1 MKKILVIHGPNL
13 HQLGKREPQVYGR
26 TTLAQINQAL
36 EKLAKTIKVKLTFK
50 QSNHEGQIV
59 DLITNNITKFD
70 GILIN
75 PAAYTH
81 TSVAI
86 RDAIAASGIPTVEV
100 HLSNIHAREPFRR
113 HSFIAPVAKGQISGF
128 GRESYVLGLRAAVTL
143 VSESRGRH
151 P

>member
-1 MKKILVIHGPNL
+1 MKVLVIHGPNL
-13 HQLGKREPQVYGR
+13 NLLGTREAEIYGTLTLREIDRDLKKTAKSLGVQV
-26 TTLAQINQAL
+26 TTR
-36 EKLAKTIKVKLTFK
+36 
-50 QSNHEGQIV
+50 QSNEEARIIDWIQQAPGSFQAIV
-59 DLITNNITKFD
+59 
-70 GILIN
+70 IN
-75 PAAYTH
+75 PAAFTH
-81 TSVAI
+81 TSIAI
-86 RDAIAASGIPTVEV
+86 RDAVAAVEIPTVEV

>member
-1 MKKILVIHGPNL
+1 VIHGPNL
-13 HQLGKREPQVYGR
+13 NLLGTREAEIYGTLTLREIDRDLKKTAKSLGVQV
-26 TTLAQINQAL
+26 TTR
-36 EKLAKTIKVKLTFK
+36 
-50 QSNHEGQIV
+50 QSNEEARIIDWIQQAPGSFQAIV
-59 DLITNNITKFD
+59 
-70 GILIN
+70 IN
-75 PAAYTH
+75 PAAFTH
-81 TSVAI
+81 TSIAI
-86 RDAIAASGIPTVEV
+86 RDAVAAVEIPTVEV

>member
-1 MKKILVIHGPNL
+1 MKVLVIHGPNL
-13 HQLGKREPQVYGR
+13 NLLGTREAEIYGTLTLREIDRDLKKTAKSLGVQV
-26 TTLAQINQAL
+26 TTR
-36 EKLAKTIKVKLTFK
+36 
-50 QSNHEGQIV
+50 QSNEEARIIDWIQQAPGSFQAIV
-59 DLITNNITKFD
+59 
-70 GILIN
+70 IN
-75 PAAYTH
+75 PAAFTH
-81 TSVAI
+81 TSIAI
-86 RDAIAASGIPTVEV
+86 RDAVAAVGIPTVEV